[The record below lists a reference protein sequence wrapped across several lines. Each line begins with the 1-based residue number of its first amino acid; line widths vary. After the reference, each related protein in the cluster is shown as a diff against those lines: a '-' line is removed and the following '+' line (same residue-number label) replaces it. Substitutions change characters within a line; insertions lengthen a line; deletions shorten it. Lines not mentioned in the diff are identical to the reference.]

1 MQTQKWLY
9 FATQADEANLNGIDD
24 AVCLPVEKLVS
35 IAPSANNAVTMTFKS
50 IVGNDALIAN
60 DTVVLTTVVGDAFEV
75 ANELVRYI
83 NGSKSK
89 DGFIVIADD
98 TVISDHADAALADL
112 NIKATYAHPSIT
124 GVASINVNQFALSS
138 NQYPTLDLTPA
149 LHPSFPL
156 NEPVDTGAFTV
167 NHHYN
172 ITTTASRDW
181 KIPSSANGQMGD
193 WISIFYTAAIGD
205 GNAHNFTTLDT
216 EYSQG
221 SILHVR
227 SGSSDGTNPN
237 VRIGVVDISASA
249 QDVINITGAT
259 NGDGGVGT
267 KLLFRNVTG
276 GVNGWACEVVVEGQ
290 GDTSVASADTGFTS

>member
-24 AVCLPVEKLVS
+24 AVCLPVDRLVS
-35 IAPSANNAVTMTFKS
+35 IAPSANNAVTMTFES
-50 IVGNDALIAN
+50 IVGSDALVPN

-124 GVASINVNQFALSS
+124 GVASINVNQLALSG
-138 NQYPTLDLTPA
+138 NQYPDLDLTPV
-149 LHPSFPL
+149 LHPSVALVTPAHL
-156 NEPVDTGAFTV
+156 GYFTV
-167 NHHYN
+167 NYHYLIN
-172 ITTTASRDW
+172 DAGSMTW
-181 KIPSSANGQMGD
+181 KLPLSSAGNKGD
-193 WISIFYTAAIGD
+193 WISVLYTGAIGD
-205 GNAHNFTTLDT
+205 GNTHTYSTLDT
-216 EYSQG
+216 QFEVG
-221 SILHVR
+221 SVLHVR
-227 SGSSDGTNPN
+227 SGSSAT
-237 VRIGVVDISASA
+237 RIGVVDISTIADDKIS
-249 QDVINITGAT
+249 ITGAT

-267 KLLFRNVTG
+267 KLMFRNING
-276 GVNGWACEVVVEGQ
+276 GLNGWVCEVVVEGQ
-290 GDTSVASADTGFTS
+290 GDTSVASASTGFTS

>member
-24 AVCLPVEKLVS
+24 AVCLPVDRLVS
-35 IAPSANNAVTMTFKS
+35 IAPSANNAVTMTFES

-124 GVASINVNQFALSS
+124 GVASINVNQFALSG
-138 NQYPTLDLTPA
+138 NQYPNIDLTPV
-149 LHPSFPL
+149 LHPQVPL
-156 NEPVDTGAFTV
+156 ATPVDTGAFTV
-167 NHHYN
+167 NYHYN
-172 ITTTASRDW
+172 INVAASRTW
-181 KIPSSANGQMGD
+181 KLPLSSAGKMGD
-193 WISIFYTAAIGD
+193 WISVFYIGAIGN
-205 GNAHNFTTLDT
+205 GNVHTYNTLDT
-216 EYSQG
+216 QFSAG

-227 SGSSDGTNPN
+227 SGSSAT
-237 VRIGVVDISASA
+237 RIGVVDISTTADDNIS
-249 QDVINITGAT
+249 ITGAT

-267 KLLFRNVTG
+267 KLLFRNING
-276 GVNGWACEVVVEGQ
+276 GLNGWVCEVVVEGQ

>member
-24 AVCLPVEKLVS
+24 AVCLPVDRLVS
-35 IAPSANNAVTMTFKS
+35 IAPSANNAVTMTFES

-124 GVASINVNQFALSS
+124 GVASINVNQFALSG
-138 NQYPTLDLTPA
+138 NQYPNIDLTPV
-149 LHPSFPL
+149 LHPQFPL
-156 NEPVDTGAFTV
+156 TTPVDTGAFTV
-167 NHHYN
+167 NYHYN
-172 ITTTASRDW
+172 INVAASRTW
-181 KIPSSANGQMGD
+181 KLPLSSAGKMGD
-193 WISIFYTAAIGD
+193 WISVFYTGAIGN
-205 GNAHNFTTLDT
+205 GNVHTYSTLDT
-216 EYSQG
+216 QFSAG

-227 SGSSDGTNPN
+227 SGSSAT
-237 VRIGVVDISASA
+237 RIGVVDISTTAEDNIS
-249 QDVINITGAT
+249 ITGAT

-267 KLLFRNVTG
+267 KLLFRNING
-276 GVNGWACEVVVEGQ
+276 GSNGWACEVVVEGQ

>member
-24 AVCLPVEKLVS
+24 AVCLPVDRLVS
-35 IAPSANNAVTMTFKS
+35 IAPSANNAVTMTFES

-124 GVASINVNQFALSS
+124 GVASINVNQFALSG
-138 NQYPTLDLTPA
+138 NQYPNIDLTPV
-149 LHPSFPL
+149 LHPQVPL
-156 NEPVDTGAFTV
+156 ATPADTLPFTV
-167 NHHYN
+167 NYHYN
-172 ITTTASRDW
+172 INVAASRTW
-181 KIPSSANGQMGD
+181 KLPLSSAGKMGD
-193 WISIFYTAAIGD
+193 WISVFYIGAIGD
-205 GNAHNFTTLDT
+205 GNVHTYNTLDT
-216 EYSQG
+216 QFSVG

-227 SGSSDGTNPN
+227 SGSSAT
-237 VRIGVVDISASA
+237 RIGVVDISTTADDNIS
-249 QDVINITGAT
+249 ITGAT

-267 KLLFRNVTG
+267 KLLFRNING
-276 GVNGWACEVVVEGQ
+276 GLNGWVCEVVVEGQ

>member
-1 MQTQKWLY
+1 MKTQKWLY

-24 AVCLPVEKLVS
+24 AVCLPVERLVS

-75 ANELVRYI
+75 AGELVRYI

-156 NEPVDTGAFTV
+156 SEPVDTGAFTV

-172 ITTTASRDW
+172 ITTTASRNW

-205 GNAHNFTTLDT
+205 GNAHNFNTLDT
-216 EYSQG
+216 AYSQG

-227 SGSSDGTNPN
+227 SGSSAA
-237 VRIGVVDISASA
+237 RIGVVDISSSA
-249 QDVINITGAT
+249 EDTINITGAT

-276 GVNGWACEVVVEGQ
+276 GINGWACEVVVEGQ